1 MNSNI
6 SEEIPYLNSNR
17 ENASISDVLEQ
28 IKKKSEEFSTSD
40 ASIKLFQNLSNPT
53 NLTNP
58 QIITSLG
65 HYPNQNIYNINKL
78 PLLKPNKLKFSN
90 DYTKK
95 LPRKSKSDI
104 NITTDLRPFSTI
116 DPFNLNDY
124 QKLIEKAQ
132 LEIISNKNKQRPKQK
147 IILEKIDK
155 NPMSNREAIIS
166 RNNQKSMNI
175 PIHLSDMCEEKD
187 KNIWEKLKEANMIAK
202 NINKSK
208 DIKTNF
214 IKFNPKKDYI
224 YKIKLIKLLQYNKN
238 NKNERYHN
246 YLFMKN
252 AQLKSTN
259 DTINKLQKSKDFLE
273 KKYKDEYVA
282 YIQFLLK
289 EIENEK
295 KIKYNLMNQ
304 INKKLY
310 EVTKLEKYIEK
321 INNKKKD
328 LIKWLY
334 LQIQVKEDLPYLP
347 KYYEYIIEDN
357 MPLNEVNKRGKGEYN
372 ITKDE
377 YLRIMNY
384 KGKNVYENANQ
395 FFKKIED
402 LEIKSLT
409 ILNTKLDVL
418 DEEKQLN
425 KEMNEL
431 KKQYI
436 ISTKEDENKFNNLFY
451 QLKDAKKLNIQLQNK
466 LNSIKNPK
474 KIKKKGNEKIIVNKL
489 ASYAQIYSNF
499 TFMNHLLKNNKP
511 VSILYNFT
519 LCLYFIISSYHFEE
533 IKEFKLDVN
542 IYNENDKLIL
552 DILDYAEQLLNF
564 LLAKKK
570 YYYSND
576 RLKKL
581 YEMAK
586 DEVDKKTKI
595 EKILIQIKLR
605 KQKEIENR
613 EKLKEK
619 MNKQYYKPKRKIYYD
634 YYKKQ
639 MNKKNQSFLEKSV
652 KKETKFEDFL
662 YDIYS

>member
-1 MNSNI
+1 MSSNI
-6 SEEIPYLNSNR
+6 SDETPYLNSNR

-58 QIITSLG
+58 QIISSLD
-65 HYPNQNIYNINKL
+65 HYQNQNINNINKL
-78 PLLKPNKLKFSN
+78 PLIKPNKLIFSN

-95 LPRKSKSDI
+95 LPIKSKSDI
-104 NITTDLRPFSTI
+104 DITTNLRPFSTI
-116 DPFNLNDY
+116 DPLNLNNY
-124 QKLIEKAQ
+124 QQLIEKAE
-132 LEIISNKNKQRPKQK
+132 LEILSKKNKQRPKQK
-147 IILEKIDK
+147 IILEKIDR
-155 NPMSNREAIIS
+155 NIISNREDIIS
-166 RNNQKSMNI
+166 RNDKKTKIISR
-175 PIHLSDMCEEKD
+175 HLSDMCQD
-187 KNIWEKLKEANMIAK
+187 KNIWEKLKDANILSIK
-202 NINKSK
+202 KSK
-208 DIKTNF
+208 DIKTN
-214 IKFNPKKDYI
+214 IIRFNPKRDYI
-224 YKIKLIKLLQYNKN
+224 DRIKLIKLMQYNNN

-246 YLFMKN
+246 YLLMKN
-252 AQLKSTN
+252 SQIKSTN

-273 KKYKDEYVA
+273 KRYKNEYIA
-282 YIQFLLK
+282 YIHFLLS

-295 KIKYNLMNQ
+295 KINYSLMNEQ
-304 INKKLY
+304 NKKLY

-321 INNKKKD
+321 MKNKKKD

-334 LQIQVKEDLPYLP
+334 LQIQVKEDLIYFP

-357 MPLNEVNKRGKGEYN
+357 MSLNEVNKRGKGEYN

-409 ILNTKLDVL
+409 ILNTKLDLL
-418 DEEKQLN
+418 DEEKILN
-425 KEMNEL
+425 KEINEL

-436 ISTKEDENKFNNLFY
+436 ISTKEDENKFNTLFY
-451 QLKDAKKLNIQLQNK
+451 QLKNAKKKNIELKNK
-466 LNSIKNPK
+466 LNSIKNSK
-474 KIKKKGNEKIIVNKL
+474 KIKKKCNEKEIINKL

-499 TFMNHLLKNNKP
+499 IFINHLFKSNKP
-511 VSILYNFT
+511 ISMLYNFV
-519 LCLYFIISSYHFEE
+519 LCLYFIISSSHFKE
-533 IKEFKLDVN
+533 IEDFKINDN
-542 IYNENDKLIL
+542 IYNENNKMIL
-552 DILDYAEQLLNF
+552 NILDYAEKILNF

-576 RLKKL
+576 KLKKL

-586 DEVDKKTKI
+586 EEIDKKTKI
-595 EKILIQIKLR
+595 DKMIMQMKLA
-605 KQKEIENR
+605 KQKEIEKR
-613 EKLKEK
+613 EKLKAK
-619 MNKQYYKPKRKIYYD
+619 INKQYYKPIRKIDYD
-634 YYKKQ
+634 YYKKHI
-639 MNKKNQSFLEKSV
+639 NKKNQFLMEKSV
-652 KKETKFEDFL
+652 KNETKFEDFL